1 MKAKQAVV
9 GKTKKA
15 VVSKTVAGAFLA
27 AAAAF
32 SLTGC
37 TSNSPSPAVGAHSAA
52 SSAAGTTA
60 IGTIGVGTG
69 TPSTPAASTSASAT
83 TPSTS
88 TKPVSVTTAEPRNT
102 ASVADAGKSA
112 CTNGQLKVGIKSAGV
127 ASGNEGDILVFTN
140 TSDKACT
147 VDGYPGAAVT
157 DQPGQVV
164 LNATRELS
172 GFMSEGQYPAPH
184 PITLAPGAA
193 AATLLEWIDNPLHG
207 GTPVG
212 ANCPGMDGGKLL
224 ITPPNTTRS
233 TAFPAPMICIG
244 YFVVYPL
251 IPGTSGRLLPSA

>member
-1 MKAKQAVV
+1 MKVKQ
-9 GKTKKA
+9 A
-15 VVSKTVAGAFLA
+15 VVSKTIAGAFLA
-27 AAAAF
+27 AVAAF

-37 TSNSPSPAVGAHSAA
+37 TSNSPSPAGADSAA
-52 SSAAGTTA
+52 SSAAS
-60 IGTIGVGTG
+60 TG
-69 TPSTPAASTSASAT
+69 TSSTPSASTSASA
-83 TPSTS
+83 PSNS
-88 TKPVSVTTAEPRNT
+88 TKPVSVTSAEPRNT
-102 ASVADAGKSA
+102 TSAAAAGTST
-112 CTNGQLKVGIKSAGV
+112 CTNGQLKVGVKSAGV
-127 ASGNEGDILVFTN
+127 ASGNEGYILVFTN
-140 TSDKACT
+140 TSTKACT

-157 DQPGQVV
+157 DKPGQVV

-184 PITLAPGAA
+184 PIALAPGAA

-233 TAFPAPMICIG
+233 TAFPAPLVCVG

-251 IPGTSGRLLPSA
+251 IPGTSGRLLPSS

>member
-9 GKTKKA
+9 GKAKKA

-27 AAAAF
+27 AVAAF

-37 TSNSPSPAVGAHSAA
+37 TSNSPSPAAADSAA
-52 SSAAGTTA
+52 SSAVATT
-60 IGTIGVGTG
+60 GTG
-69 TPSTPAASTSASAT
+69 TSSTPGASTSASASA
-83 TPSTS
+83 PSTS
-88 TKPVSVTTAEPRNT
+88 TKPVSAKPVSATSAEPRNPT
-102 ASVADAGKSA
+102 SAADAGTSA
-112 CTNGQLKVGIKSAGV
+112 CTNGQLKVGIRSAGV

-140 TSDKACT
+140 TSTKACT

-212 ANCPGMDGGKLL
+212 ANCPGMDDGKLL

-233 TAFPAPMICIG
+233 TAFQAPMICIG